1 MISIAKLLDIQDGLR
16 SAKSIDQ
23 LSAFWWANKSTL
35 IEIKKDDLVS
45 YDILNELKNDTKQRL
60 SSKMT
65 YGYK

>member
-16 SAKSIDQ
+16 NAKSIDQ
-23 LSAFWWANKSTL
+23 LSTFWWANKSTL

>member
-1 MISIAKLLDIQDGLR
+1 MITIAKLLDIQDGLR
-16 SAKSIDQ
+16 NAKSIGQ
-23 LSAFWWANKSTL
+23 LSAFWWSNKSTL